1 MRQRFRISAEHG
13 SILKAVVIF
22 FAVAAVATFSV
33 LSQIRS
39 SEMDNKPLT
48 TLSEPSIIIRKAAR
62 KLEIFDGKKPVKTY
76 TVVLGFSAKGDKEV
90 EGDGRTPEGEFYV
103 FTKNPES
110 RFHLSL
116 GLSYPS
122 KDDAKRG
129 LAAGLIT
136 KDQYGA
142 IVKAIDEG
150 GMPPQKT
157 KLGGEIYIHGG
168 GTASD
173 WTDGCVALKDE
184 EISEIFAVIPV
195 GAKVKILK

>member
-1 MRQRFRISAEHG
+1 MQNLPIQNLTEPRI
-13 SILKAVVIF
+13 VI
-22 FAVAAVATFSV
+22 
-33 LSQIRS
+33 
-39 SEMDNKPLT
+39 K
-48 TLSEPSIIIRKAAR
+48 KAAR
-62 KLEIFDGKKPVKTY
+62 KLQIFDGRKLVKTY
-76 TVVLGFSAKGDKEV
+76 TVVLGFSAKGDKEI

-116 GLSYPS
+116 GLSYPA

-129 LAAGLIT
+129 LTTGLIT
-136 KDQYGA
+136 KEEYVEID
-142 IVKAIDEG
+142 KAIDEG

-173 WTDGCVALKDE
+173 WTDGCVALKNE
-184 EISEIFAVIPV
+184 EISEIFAIIPV
-195 GAKVKILK
+195 GTKVKILK

>member
-1 MRQRFRISAEHG
+1 
-13 SILKAVVIF
+13 
-22 FAVAAVATFSV
+22 
-33 LSQIRS
+33 
-39 SEMDNKPLT
+39 MDKPLT
-48 TLSEPSIIIRKAAR
+48 ALAEPSIIIRKSAR
-62 KLEIFDGKKPVKTY
+62 KLEVFDGLKLVKTY
-76 TVVLGFSAKGDKEV
+76 TVVLGFSSKGDKEV

-122 KDDAKRG
+122 KDDAERG

-136 KDQYGA
+136 NEENTA

-168 GTASD
+168 GTGND
-173 WTDGCVALKDE
+173 WTDGCVALENE
-184 EISEIFAVIPV
+184 EISEIFAMIPV
-195 GAKVKILK
+195 GTKVRILK

>member
-1 MRQRFRISAEHG
+1 M
-13 SILKAVVIF
+13 
-22 FAVAAVATFSV
+22 VAAESA
-33 LSQIRS
+33 LSQ
-39 SEMDNKPLT
+39 NKPEMLNQPLQNLT
-48 TLSEPSIIIRKAAR
+48 APRIVIKKSAR
-62 KLEIFDGKKPVKTY
+62 KLQIFDGRKLIKTY
-76 TVVLGFSAKGDKEV
+76 TVVLGFSAKGDKEI

-129 LAAGLIT
+129 MAKQLIT
-136 KDQYGA
+136 KEEYGE

-168 GTASD
+168 GVDND
-173 WTDGCVALKDE
+173 WTDGCVALKNE
-184 EISEIFAVIPV
+184 EIGEIFAMIPV
-195 GAKVKILK
+195 GTKVKIVK